1 MDAIPSLLASSFCSG
16 RFLHICCVDVSSV
29 DHDPAN
35 VAALPV
41 LPADGGFAQLP
52 QKHDL
57 DSWGRCFRFLEPAL
71 RSFLL
76 LTILS
81 FARLLLQG
89 FGFAPRQ
96 PRRNRLCRRSRSVL
110 RGAPLA
116 LAIAYA
122 VPLTLAAPPGAPVDA
137 TSGPGT
143 ARLASRIAMQEPFAS
158 PAQHASA
165 STSAGCPDPRR
176 TPACPPHRGRTVPI
190 HTDGTPIYLSAG
202 GGQTSGKP
210 VCDRGLRFAVHVLQF
225 QCQARWLAVDSQD
238 ARTAHDLVA
247 NIEDE
252 LEAFQR
258 FSYILPVIPQ
268 PWARVPV
275 LLRVPYAAS
284 MLGLTPVCI
293 HIHLPDSCG
302 RYWFDF
308 VLGDLRLSDL
318 RAELGDD
325 WPDGAR
331 VKVGNRARYMTED
344 DTLCVQPGEL
354 IKVVAPAATYPRHV
368 DLNTKLAFPAEHLD
382 DFDDFGFV
390 EPAGPLYQHG
400 LLQILESPRIVTR
413 RPNSP
418 VSLTMALLNAS
429 TTAPELADLHWMP
442 RLDLTAVLRGTL
454 VASLAAAIPR
464 AMTERTYV
472 FIDPRELCLPVQV
485 VASKQGPMHLSDF
498 LQHIGMAIPKPDRLV
513 VDGTVSF
520 ISRTRCI
527 CVRSG
532 DLVVL
537 RYDPDVLKGLQGEVN
552 AGHND
557 VGPVDPAAAAVS
569 PGVSRH
575 CSAGPTAVP
584 DRSRTPARSALGT
597 TSVGAPA
604 ATDSASSAVMICK
617 WNWNFTQ
624 HAPPTRSSGDTSDS
638 SRCTAHPYVFV
649 TDPVLQHHLHSLAH
663 VPPVFQE
670 GDLPHAPGVL
680 LPGVPGEEQDG
691 DTDGEAE
698 SSHSDPPAPRRVL
711 VHVYKFQGVTRKC
724 FLWVSP
730 EEDLSSFM
738 TRASILLNDD
748 PSFVQL
754 VPASPQPPC
763 PWFSLLLVPRWWLL
777 SGTCPLLC
785 VTDVPLIPP
794 FFHAAHGALTIEDV
808 LPESLFSH
816 GARLDVYVPPA
827 RPGATSVQTADI
839 RPVRD
844 LSAGAL
850 VVLQTEGAPPPV
862 YEESLA
868 HLRSLN
874 HRDAQPELLASHHHA
889 HSWEAVFL
897 GTQVEQHIVRL
908 RVGSVAEH
916 AAEFLGVARS
926 DLFIHRQLQRFDQL
940 VVGGRDIL
948 NCFGFRL
955 LSVHGGRMAGYGLFL
970 DARAAGRPAAYRRV
984 LQRRVDAAQLCHVL
998 DIDVPE
1004 GYRPYCLGGDLDV
1017 ATATPFAPQ
1026 DGDTLVVWLD
1036 SLYPPARVE
1045 ITESAESEVPE
1056 VSAAVS
1062 GTSGPDEPPSRGP
1075 SGPSSAARRSRSP
1088 RRHST
1093 STAGGADSHSA
1104 SAGGSKS
1111 SVFKYPPP
1119 FGLRQ
1124 LPTPAR
1130 AVTLPSM
1137 CQEVTGPLPTVA
1149 SEPTLLEAASCHV
1162 RISEVVAFLDA
1173 GSLPDLHSAIPAC
1186 QAPTTISLAASVPVS
1201 SFQKSVLDLH
1211 DILGLRLTGLEQE
1224 DWLDADLTFLR
1235 TSPIVPLEV
1244 RLRCQELRTW
1254 WTVADPGTLRSFRVF
1269 TDGSADPECAADSF
1283 SSAAWAIC
1291 VFAETSTGSFYVGHS
1306 AYTTAGPES
1315 AFHAGE
1321 VSEDALTAELLGI
1334 FWALAWIADSAYRYH
1349 VPVHVAYDCTAA
1361 GGGAFGH
1368 SQPPGLSGSAQV
1380 DVGTLAQAVVLM
1392 RQLASNMTPVYDSHV
1407 AGHSGVL
1414 GNEIV
1419 DLLAKRATKCVH
1431 NDPARVLPVWP
1442 AMLPRH
1448 QLKEWA
1454 WITASAFS
1462 DLPALYAFESEAF
1475 RLQRDDRPAPP
1486 PPAPGCVTTQP
1497 EPVRLC
1503 LKMMSYNTLTLLDG
1517 ETARTTASAG
1527 MKVYGRRDVI
1537 KQQLLREC
1545 VGLVGLQ
1552 ETRLHQSQIAP
1563 DLHSICC
1570 MHLPLRQAHMGLP
1583 CGLPRM
1589 YPLPSV
1595 PVRTFMSRPRIS
1607 QSLVSPRDICSL
1619 AFRLACLT

>member
-1 MDAIPSLLASSFCSG
+1 MDVIPSLPASLFCSG
-16 RFLHICCVDVSSV
+16 RFLHFCCVDISSV
-29 DHDPAN
+29 NHDPAN

-41 LPADGGFAQLP
+41 LPADGGIAQLP

-76 LTILS
+76 LSLLS

-96 PRRNRLCRRSRSVL
+96 PRRNRLCRRSMSVL

-116 LAIAYA
+116 LALAYA
-122 VPLTLAAPPGAPVDA
+122 VPLALAAPPGAPVDA
-137 TSGPGT
+137 ISGPGT
-143 ARLASRIAMQEPFAS
+143 ARLASGIAMQEPSAS
-158 PAQHASA
+158 PAQHAST
-165 STSAGCPDPRR
+165 STSAGCPDPRL
-176 TPACPPHRGRTVPI
+176 TSACPPHRGPTVPI
-190 HTDGTPIYLSAG
+190 RTDGTQIYLSTG

-238 ARTAHDLVA
+238 ARTAPDLVES
-247 NIEDE
+247 IEDE
-252 LEAFQR
+252 LEAFQQ

-275 LLRVPYAAS
+275 LLRVPYAAD

-293 HIHLPDSCG
+293 HIHLPGSCG
-302 RYWFDF
+302 KYWFDF

-318 RAELGDD
+318 RAELGGD
-325 WPDGAR
+325 WPAGAR

-390 EPAGPLYQHG
+390 EPAGPPYQHG
-400 LLQILESPRIVTR
+400 LLQILESPSIVTR

-454 VASLAAAIPR
+454 VASLAAAVPR
-464 AMTERTYV
+464 AMTERTHV

-498 LQHIGMAIPKPDRLV
+498 LQHIGMAIPKPDCVV

-557 VGPVDPAAAAVS
+557 VGPVDPAAAAS
-569 PGVSRH
+569 SSGVSRH

-584 DRSRTPARSALGT
+584 DRSRTPTRSALGM
-597 TSVGAPA
+597 TSAGAPA
-604 ATDSASSAVMICK
+604 ATDSTSSAVMICT
-617 WNWNFTQ
+617 WNWNSTQ

-638 SRCTAHPYVFV
+638 SRCPAHPYVFV

-670 GDLPHAPGVL
+670 GDLPHAPGVP

-691 DTDGEAE
+691 GTDGEAE

-738 TRASILLNDD
+738 TRASI
-748 PSFVQL
+748 
-754 VPASPQPPC
+754 
-763 PWFSLLLVPRWWLL
+763 
-777 SGTCPLLC
+777 
-785 VTDVPLIPP
+785 
-794 FFHAAHGALTIEDV
+794 
-808 LPESLFSH
+808 
-816 GARLDVYVPPA
+816 
-827 RPGATSVQTADI
+827 
-839 RPVRD
+839 
-844 LSAGAL
+844 
-850 VVLQTEGAPPPV
+850 
-862 YEESLA
+862 
-868 HLRSLN
+868 
-874 HRDAQPELLASHHHA
+874 
-889 HSWEAVFL
+889 
-897 GTQVEQHIVRL
+897 EQHIVRL

-984 LQRRVDAAQLCHVL
+984 LQRRVDAALLCHVL

-1036 SLYPPARVE
+1036 SIYPPAQVE
-1045 ITESAESEVPE
+1045 PTESAESEVPE
-1056 VSAAVS
+1056 ISDDVS

-1075 SGPSSAARRSRSP
+1075 SRPSSAARRSRSP

-1093 STAGGADSHSA
+1093 SSAGGADLHSA
-1104 SAGGSKS
+1104 RAGGSKS
-1111 SVFKYPPP
+1111 SVLKYPPP

-1130 AVTLPSM
+1130 AVTLPFM
-1137 CQEVTGPLPTVA
+1137 CQEVAGPLPTVA
-1149 SEPTLLEAASCHV
+1149 SEPTLLEAATCHV
-1162 RISEVVAFLDA
+1162 QISEVVALLEA
-1173 GSLPDLHSAIPAC
+1173 GSLPDSHSATPAC
-1186 QAPTTISLAASVPVS
+1186 KVPTPISLAASLPVS

-1211 DILGLRLTGLEQE
+1211 DILGLRLTGPEQE

-1254 WTVADPGTLRSFRVF
+1254 WTVTDPGTLRSFRVF
-1269 TDGSADPECAADSF
+1269 TDGSADPECAVDSF

-1306 AYTTAGPES
+1306 AYTTADPES

-1321 VSEDALTAELLGI
+1321 ASEDALTAELLGI

-1349 VPVHVAYDCTAA
+1349 VPVHVAYDCTARWWRCLR
-1361 GGGAFGH
+1361 
-1368 SQPPGLSGSAQV
+1368 S
-1380 DVGTLAQAVVLM
+1380 
-1392 RQLASNMTPVYDSHV
+1392 
-1407 AGHSGVL
+1407 
-1414 GNEIV
+1414 
-1419 DLLAKRATKCVH
+1419 
-1431 NDPARVLPVWP
+1431 
-1442 AMLPRH
+1442 
-1448 QLKEWA
+1448 
-1454 WITASAFS
+1454 
-1462 DLPALYAFESEAF
+1462 LPA
-1475 RLQRDDRPAPP
+1475 
-1486 PPAPGCVTTQP
+1486 
-1497 EPVRLC
+1497 
-1503 LKMMSYNTLTLLDG
+1503 
-1517 ETARTTASAG
+1517 ARTF
-1527 MKVYGRRDVI
+1527 
-1537 KQQLLREC
+1537 
-1545 VGLVGLQ
+1545 
-1552 ETRLHQSQIAP
+1552 
-1563 DLHSICC
+1563 
-1570 MHLPLRQAHMGLP
+1570 RQ
-1583 CGLPRM
+1583 R
-1589 YPLPSV
+1589 PS
-1595 PVRTFMSRPRIS
+1595 
-1607 QSLVSPRDICSL
+1607 
-1619 AFRLACLT
+1619 